1 MLLVSYI
8 CVCID
13 VGSRICLKFIGQIE
27 AKRAR
32 GDFSQVQ
39 VCVNTFSMALEG
51 TSGSQPLE
59 HISTLLFD
67 GRDRAAVMHQVS
79 RHQPVTFLCL

>member
-1 MLLVSYI
+1 M
-8 CVCID
+8 CID
-13 VGSRICLKFIGQIE
+13 VDTHIYLKFIGRIE
-27 AKRAR
+27 AKKAR

-39 VCVNTFSMALEG
+39 VCVNAFSMAFEG

-67 GRDRAAVMHQVS
+67 GRDRAAVMHQAS
-79 RHQPVTFLCL
+79 RHQLVTFLCL